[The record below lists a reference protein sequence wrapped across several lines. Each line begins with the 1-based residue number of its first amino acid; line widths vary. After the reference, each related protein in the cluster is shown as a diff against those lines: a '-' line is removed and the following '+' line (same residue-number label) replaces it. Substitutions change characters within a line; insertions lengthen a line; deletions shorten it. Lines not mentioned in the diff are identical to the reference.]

1 MKATPRTDALLSA
14 TIMPDGA
21 RPRRRMQSVRIV
33 VGVDGSR
40 GSGAALRWAA
50 AEASR
55 RDAALRI
62 VSAWQGDDPGTT
74 WQAGI
79 PDPSAA
85 AAGRV
90 QDALDGLVRE
100 HGCPQRISCVTPGGL
115 PGRVLVEQ
123 AAGAELL
130 VLGAD
135 PGAGP
140 GRTGSYCVSF
150 ARCPVVFVVFVPA

>member
-1 MKATPRTDALLSA
+1 MKATPPTAASLPA
-14 TIMPDGA
+14 TIMPDGT
-21 RPRRRMQSVRIV
+21 RPLRRMQAARIV

-62 VSAWQGDDPGTT
+62 VSAWQGDDPGMTR
-74 WQAGI
+74 QAGI
-79 PDPSAA
+79 PDPPTA

-90 QDALDGLVRE
+90 QEALDGLVRD
-100 HGCPQRISCVTPGGL
+100 HGRPQRISCVTLGGL

-123 AAGAELL
+123 AADAELL

-150 ARCPVVFVVFVPA
+150 ARCPVVFVVLVPA